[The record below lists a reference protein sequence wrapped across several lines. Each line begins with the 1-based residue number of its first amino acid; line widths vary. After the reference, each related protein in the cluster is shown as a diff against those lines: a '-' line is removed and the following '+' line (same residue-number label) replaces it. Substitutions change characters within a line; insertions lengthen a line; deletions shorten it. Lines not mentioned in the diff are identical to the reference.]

1 MKNRAVLQR
10 LLAQVTSPFVLVT
23 AVAFGVARWGLRL
36 VTVTGTSMEPSLQVG
51 DKLLVVRCRPSAVRR
66 GDVALAL
73 LPPAGYVV
81 HIPGPAGDAISA
93 VPAGAAQAD
102 LPLRPH
108 VDPQVHDLP
117 DRVVKRVVAMPGEW
131 LSQAEVLA
139 MLAPGRA
146 VPDDLPDNWLIPP
159 HSCFV
164 LGDGRESVDSLVWGP
179 LPLPLL
185 LGRAVA
191 HRRAR
196 GSRWGR
202 VPPSPWGNG

>member
-1 MKNRAVLQR
+1 MRNRAVLQR
-10 LLAQVTSPFVLVT
+10 LLAQVTSPFVLVAA
-23 AVAFGVARWGLRL
+23 AVFGVARWGLRL

-51 DKLLVVRCRPSAVRR
+51 DELLVVRCRPSAVRR
-66 GDVALAL
+66 GDVVLAL
-73 LPPAGYVV
+73 LPPAGYAV
-81 HIPGPAGDAISA
+81 HIPGPEGDVTSA
-93 VPAGAAQAD
+93 VPVGAAQAD

-108 VDPQVHDLP
+108 VHPQVHDLP

-131 LSQAEVLA
+131 LSQAEVQA

-164 LGDGRESVDSLVWGP
+164 LGDGRESADSLDWGP

-191 HRRAR
+191 HR

-202 VPPSPWGNG
+202 VPPSPWSNG